1 MKIIPFLMLLFGV
14 VIGFGLPAYA
24 GPPDR
29 NLDGVLNATY
39 FIEKQEVRL
48 IGGRSEVQ
56 AAPGSAAKITTAVFG
71 QPVCGDLNGD
81 GRDDA
86 ALILVYDPGGSGTF
100 YFVAAAIAQN
110 GGYQGTNAV
119 LLGDRILPRTI
130 QVQNGMIVA
139 DYLDRR
145 TDKPMAATPSI
156 VKTMYLTLKAG
167 RLEAIKD
174 LSSDWIKQ

>member
-1 MKIIPFLMLLFGV
+1 MFVFGV
-14 VIGFGLPAYA
+14 SIWLILPVQA
-24 GPPDR
+24 GGSDCA
-29 NLDGVLNATY
+29 LDGLLNSTY
-39 FIEKQEVRL
+39 FIEKQEVRI

-71 QPVCGDLNGD
+71 QPGFGDLNGD

-100 YFVAAAIAQN
+100 YYLAAAIAQN

-130 QVQNGMIVA
+130 QVKNGMIVA

-145 TDKPMAATPSI
+145 TDEPMAATPSI

-174 LSSDWIKQ
+174 LSSDWIKQQ